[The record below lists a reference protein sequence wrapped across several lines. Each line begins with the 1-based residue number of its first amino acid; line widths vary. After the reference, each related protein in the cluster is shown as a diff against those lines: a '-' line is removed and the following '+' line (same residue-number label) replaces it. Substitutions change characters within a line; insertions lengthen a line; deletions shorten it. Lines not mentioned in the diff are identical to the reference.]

1 MPDEPPDEMLFHS
14 IPREYAVQIARVVT
28 GWAQLEH
35 DIDGATW
42 ELANL
47 YDTPEIGACLTAQFT
62 TVNARLNALISLAR
76 VRGIPDFQ
84 IGKLNKFRER
94 VTGLADRRNRVAHDP
109 WLSAY
114 GTGMKDLGKVYRL
127 QKKTAK
133 ARLDYGYKLIAIKDL
148 EALTNEIEEAY
159 LAFSELYSEICQL
172 PWS

>member
-1 MPDEPPDEMLFHS
+1 MPDEPPNEMLFHS
-14 IPREYAVQIARVVT
+14 IPREYAVQIAHVVT
-28 GWAQLEH
+28 GWAQVEH
-35 DIDGATW
+35 DIDAAIW

-47 YDTPEIGACLTAQFT
+47 YDTPDIGACLTAQFT

-84 IGKLNKFRER
+84 IGKLNKFRDR
-94 VTGLADRRNRVAHDP
+94 ATALADRRNRVAHDP

-114 GTGMKDLGKVYRL
+114 GKGLKELGKVYRL
-127 QKKTAK
+127 QKTARSK
-133 ARLDYGYKLIAIKDL
+133 LDYSYKLIALGEL
-148 EALTNEIEEAY
+148 EALTKEIEEAY